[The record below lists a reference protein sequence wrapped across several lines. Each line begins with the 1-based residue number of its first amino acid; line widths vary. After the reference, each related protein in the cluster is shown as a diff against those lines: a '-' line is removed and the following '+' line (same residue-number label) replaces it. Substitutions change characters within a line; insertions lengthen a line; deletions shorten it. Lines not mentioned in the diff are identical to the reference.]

1 MNRAVRR
8 QQTKEP
14 KEKPG
19 KTARS
24 AMPGVSTSAKGTAQ
38 PRAKGVGGLTPRFAL
53 DIISELR
60 KVVWPKREDV
70 VNLTIVIVIVTI
82 LIVVGQTDLFGLE
95 EDAILVAPVIDHD
108 GNF

>member
-24 AMPGVSTSAKGTAQ
+24 AMPRAGTSAKGTAQ
-38 PRAKGVGGLTPRFAL
+38 PRQKGVGGLTPRFAL

-60 KVVWPKREDV
+60 KVIWPKREDV

-82 LIVVGQTDLFGLE
+82 LIGAALGL
-95 EDAILVAPVIDHD
+95 IDIGFSWLID
-108 GNF
+108 KTLLGR